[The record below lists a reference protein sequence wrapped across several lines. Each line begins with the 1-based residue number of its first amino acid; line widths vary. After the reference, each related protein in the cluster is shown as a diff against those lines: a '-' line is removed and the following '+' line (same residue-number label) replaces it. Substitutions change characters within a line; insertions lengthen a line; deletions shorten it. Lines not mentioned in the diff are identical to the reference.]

1 MPIYIY
7 MYVYIYTLEAFS
19 FSKVSWRGV
28 QTTTP
33 SGTERH
39 LLGWVS
45 GKSTWSGI
53 LVCIL
58 MCFDAGRVEP
68 RRTQSLYFE
77 LQLHG
82 SWGLHNCSGV
92 PLKLHTPKT
101 LCGCGKSCIPRPPSL
116 MCAVPSEEI
125 TLPQMFITTAHLC
138 NMWQTDACT
147 HKYATGQDNSCDSSS
162 TNNKTEPFKSLVKSC
177 LRTKGGANDLQQ
189 TS

>member
-1 MPIYIY
+1 M
-7 MYVYIYTLEAFS
+7 YIYTP
-19 FSKVSWRGV
+19 W
-28 QTTTP
+28 
-33 SGTERH
+33 RH
-39 LLGWVS
+39 LVS
-45 GKSTWSGI
+45 AKFRGEEYYSKWHCSAPPAGLSSWEERVKWHTG
-53 LVCIL
+53 LHL
-58 MCFDAGRVEP
+58 MFFDAGRVEP

-92 PLKLHTPKT
+92 PLKLHTLKT
-101 LCGCGKSCIPRPPSL
+101 LCGCSKSCIPLPPPL

-177 LRTKGGANDLQQ
+177 LRTKDEANDLQQ